1 MWPWKR
7 RIADAE
13 RKLAEAEARNRGVE
27 QLAAQARQA
36 THALR
41 RESDLNG
48 WTELFLASMQRG
60 H

>member
-7 RIADAE
+7 RLVEAD
-13 RKLAEAEARNRGVE
+13 RKLAEAEDRNRSAD
-27 QLAAQARQA
+27 QLAAEARKVSS
-36 THALR
+36 ALR
-41 RESDLNG
+41 TESDLNG

>member
-7 RIADAE
+7 RIADAD
-13 RKLAEAEARNRGVE
+13 RKLAESEARNRGVQKLAE
-27 QLAAQARQA
+27 QALQA
-36 THALR
+36 TNALR
-41 RESDLNG
+41 RESDVNG

>member
-7 RIADAE
+7 RIADAD

-36 THALR
+36 TYALR
-41 RESDLNG
+41 RESDNNG